1 MESLLPRSRVLDDG
15 AVIITHAADVLC
27 DACEAPIVGEP
38 AGLGV
43 YLWARGEDVHAEDA
57 PLCAACATAIGMT
70 ALGAAEDDDGD
81 DE

>member
-1 MESLLPRSRVLDDG
+1 MEIVSRPPRLLDDG
-15 AVIITHAADVLC
+15 ALAPFVDEVVC
-27 DACEAPIVGEP
+27 DACGEPIVGEP

-43 YLWARGEDVHAEDA
+43 YLWTRGDEVRSEDA

-70 ALGAAEDDDGD
+70 ALGVIEDDGA